1 MDIIE
6 PVRYRRDGRVVECA
20 GLEIQYTVKRIQGS
34 NPCLSASN
42 LTSNSLSAI
51 LSWPKPRTTRGFA
64 LRAPDCASPHSPEKV
79 VSKAFCLKTS

>member
-34 NPCLSASN
+34 NPCLSAMYQAKIFDFVSVHGD
-42 LTSNSLSAI
+42 AI
-51 LSWPKPRTTRGFA
+51 KKYSIYIEYFLVFN
-64 LRAPDCASPHSPEKV
+64 
-79 VSKAFCLKTS
+79 FNY

>member
-34 NPCLSASN
+34 NPCLSATHQVNTGLIAPYFISAHHN
-42 LTSNSLSAI
+42 AQQRINGRRHRGRDQVYLSGTPM
-51 LSWPKPRTTRGFA
+51 L
-64 LRAPDCASPHSPEKV
+64 
-79 VSKAFCLKTS
+79 VSI